1 VLVLTRY
8 VVPLDEA
15 ASFHD
20 LGRTALEALAAR
32 PGCTGGHLGR
42 AVDDPQRWTL
52 TTTWRSVGDYRRAL
66 SAHEVKLHAVP
77 LMYRAIDEPSAYEEL
92 ITWTPDAG
100 LTTAESDRSADDGS
114 LGR

>member
-1 VLVLTRY
+1 MLVVTRY
-8 VVPLDEA
+8 TVPLDEA
-15 ASFHD
+15 AAFHE
-20 LGRTALEALAAR
+20 LGRTALETLTAR
-32 PGCTGGHLGR
+32 KGCTGGHLGR
-42 AVDDPQRWTL
+42 SVDDPHLWTL

-77 LMYRAIDEPSAYEEL
+77 LMYRAIDEPSAFEDL

-100 LTTAESDRSADDGS
+100 LVTSESDRSADDGS